1 MLPVVAALSSMVRV
15 GVALAGLFMS
25 SSLFSIGAAAT
36 LLCALAACAP
46 MLPPLTQAPP
56 AFHQVREDGKP
67 VRLAVREAGRGKPIL
82 LIHGLGAS
90 SYTWRAITPQLA
102 KTNRVIALD
111 LKGFGESE
119 KPLDDAYSIA
129 DQARLVEDYIA
140 RNNLRDVTLV
150 GHSFGGAVAMAVAL
164 DDGQGGRRRRI
175 EKLVLIDSL
184 AYKQPVP
191 FFFRVLQTPI
201 IGELGMNLI
210 PADVQ
215 IARALAI
222 AYYHDDR
229 VKDET
234 IATYAGPLQSE
245 GGKHALLRTVESLSN
260 ENAEAFA
267 SRYPTLKTP
276 ALLIWCAHDRIVPM
290 RFGKR
295 LSEDLPNAK
304 IDVIEECGHIPQEEQ
319 PEETLAAIQKF
330 AR

>member
-1 MLPVVAALSSMVRV
+1 V
-15 GVALAGLFMS
+15 
-25 SSLFSIGAAAT
+25 
-36 LLCALAACAP
+36 
-46 MLPPLTQAPP
+46 PP
-56 AFHQVREDGKP
+56 AFHQVREAGKP
-67 VRLAVREAGRGKPIL
+67 VRLAVREAGKGKPIL

-102 KTNRVIALD
+102 RTNRVIALD

-119 KPLDDAYSIA
+119 KPLDDAYSIS

-140 RNNLRDVTLV
+140 RNDLRGVTLV

-164 DDGQGGRRRRI
+164 DDAQHGARRI

-210 PADVQ
+210 PPDIQ
-215 IARALAI
+215 IARALAV

-234 IATYAGPLQSE
+234 IATYASPLQTE
-245 GGKHALLRTVESLSN
+245 GGRHALLRTVESLAN
-260 ENAEAFA
+260 EDADAFA
-267 SRYPTLKTP
+267 ARYPKLKTP

-295 LSEDLPNAK
+295 LSNDLPNAK
-304 IDVIEECGHIPQEEQ
+304 IDIIEECGHIPQEEE

-330 AR
+330 AAAR